1 MTSNLATEQ
10 IKRKSPFLRKLVKET
25 EVQGRPEEYMRVMN
39 DFNREIYPQLK
50 ARLRRDEFLG
60 RINQM
65 VVFLPLND
73 EEIGI
78 VIGKELDI
86 WRRRAEEKHGI
97 KLSWSRE
104 GESTFV
110 YDRVWM
116 ADYMLRQP

>member
-60 RINQM
+60 CIKQM

-86 WRRRAEEKHGI
+86 WRRRAEEKNGI

-110 YDRVWM
+110 FESSLDG
-116 ADYMLRQP
+116 